1 MQQTLTRL
9 WVRYRTVFKIAF
21 FALLALGLYLGMRPT
36 PAPASYNWQA
46 TFYHMAGLFSLTL
59 LSYPA
64 FPRWYWWIRGLLMFS
79 MGVAIEYVQSFHPTR
94 SAEWADILANS
105 SGIFAALLLAGICI
119 FLSRRLTT
127 RSRP

>member
-59 LSYPA
+59 LSS
-64 FPRWYWWIRGLLMFS
+64 LLNANPLVWLFDL
-79 MGVAIEYVQSFHPTR
+79 TR
-94 SAEWADILANS
+94 TKPH
-105 SGIFAALLLAGICI
+105 F
-119 FLSRRLTT
+119 
-127 RSRP
+127 